1 MALAYYYQT
10 YAPVPQME
18 RRFAGGSPGKIVAT
32 RSYKSP
38 LIGSTATIVPK
49 TCNTMRL
56 VPAALLDFLV
66 AGGGTCI
73 ELLSYKDDQVHAGVG
88 LTLYHISKLVSNKK
102 GCGLAGLVLS
112 LRYVR
117 SITNKQ

>member
-1 MALAYYYQT
+1 
-10 YAPVPQME
+10 ME

-38 LIGSTATIVPK
+38 LIGSTATIVPE
-49 TCNTMRL
+49 TCNTVRL
-56 VPAALLDFLV
+56 VLAALLDFLV

-88 LTLYHISKLVSNKK
+88 LTLLYHISKLVSNNK

-112 LRYVR
+112 LRYAR
-117 SITNKQ
+117 SITDNSKVPGPLLFLELRL